1 MGTDPV
7 LNFPASETLDTASL
21 IICAVPNGGV
31 FFTIMRVLTNEP
43 SFEDKQEIRL
53 SLSIYITTVSSWLIV
68 LYNG

>member
-7 LNFPASETLDTASL
+7 LNLPASETLDTAPL
-21 IICAVPNGGV
+21 IICAAPNGGV
-31 FFTIMRVLTNEP
+31 FFMIMRVLTNEA

-53 SLSIYITTVSSWLIV
+53 SLSIYITSVSSWFIV